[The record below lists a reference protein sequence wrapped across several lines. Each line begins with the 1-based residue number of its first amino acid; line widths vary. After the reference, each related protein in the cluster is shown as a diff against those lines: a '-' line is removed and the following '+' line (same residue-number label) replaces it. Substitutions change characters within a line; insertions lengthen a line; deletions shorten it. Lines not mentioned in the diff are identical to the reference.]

1 MLRNNYIL
9 PYKYKSNSSLYNQ
22 ENIYL
27 QHNNNY
33 KLFLLRPLKQ
43 SQIKKVPNE
52 KLYKFIDSIMCN
64 KKINNLLY
72 SSNAK
77 KVAKFYIKNKKFL
90 SKQHVPSKIDED
102 NFFRK
107 KSISLNEAI
116 KRQSIMD
123 NIKYTID
130 NYRKDKK
137 RYLKETMEK
146 DDEFLNSQLKIGKK
160 IEILNSKSVNN
171 IKLKGYKRA
180 FEKCLNNSITKK
192 KFKIYNV
199 NTNDVYG
206 RLYNNNSLQIN
217 SKINPNYSSNK
228 ILISK
233 HILAENKDNVFS
245 LKEKILK
252 NKNLINHDINKNNSY
267 LDIFMS
273 NNNNKKVYKLKSNL
287 TRNEHN
293 LKQFNSAITKNMKK
307 NCWKSISGGPKRI
320 KKNISI
326 KNKLKEKTKSIYNYT
341 ILSTKKN
348 GDIKD
353 ISLYNTMKVDNP
365 FFKKLQI
372 KTRNYRDKHNN
383 SNLQISVDKSS
394 IKMVKYFLNKR
405 YKNLNNSNDEGK
417 TALHLACSKGN
428 EDIINLLLINGANTK
443 IRDEEGNTPFDL
455 LAERSK
461 YALI

>member
-43 SQIKKVPNE
+43 TQIKKVPNE

-107 KSISLNEAI
+107 KSITLNEAI

-217 SKINPNYSSNK
+217 SKISPNFSSNK

-293 LKQFNSAITKNMKK
+293 LKQFNSTITKNMKK

-372 KTRNYRDKHNN
+372 KTRNYRDNHNN